1 MRWVAK
7 LCLNGM
13 HAYWFWDAGTFF
25 CSIEDSLYRLC
36 GYVVILLLPIKQP
49 FSGAILLPVLS
60 QMLKGRLGQN
70 GVAVLASFTLTYPYR
85 HPLAIDI
92 G

>member
-1 MRWVAK
+1 M
-7 LCLNGM
+7 
-13 HAYWFWDAGTFF
+13 
-25 CSIEDSLYRLC
+25 I
-36 GYVVILLLPIKQP
+36 ILLLPIKQP
-49 FSGAILLPVLS
+49 FSGAILFPVLS

-70 GVAVLASFTLTYPYR
+70 GVAVLASFALAYPDR